1 MKHTVILLLA
11 CLLTSALPFTGYS
24 QTTTIKNKVTT
35 IVYQDK
41 FGNKTG
47 SSTNS
52 GNTMTFRDSHDKVT
66 ATAINSGNTTTIRNS
81 SGKRIAMVTKPK
93 NGYK

>member
-1 MKHTVILLLA
+1 MKHAVILLLV
-11 CLLTSALPFTGYS
+11 CLLTTALPFTGYS
-24 QTTTIKNKVTT
+24 QTTTIKKQGNT

-47 SSTNS
+47 SSTKS
-52 GNTMTFRDSHDKVT
+52 GNTTTFRDSHDKVT

-81 SGKRIAMVTKPK
+81 SGKRIATVTKPK
-93 NGYK
+93 K